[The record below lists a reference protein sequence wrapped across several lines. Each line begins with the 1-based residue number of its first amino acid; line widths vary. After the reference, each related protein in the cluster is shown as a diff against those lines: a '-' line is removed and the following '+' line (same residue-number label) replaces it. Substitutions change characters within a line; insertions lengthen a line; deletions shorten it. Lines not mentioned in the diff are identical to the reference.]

1 MNTTTFQ
8 QGDERRV
15 GLSGRM
21 TADRHDEEL
30 PALAR
35 RVIGQGAHRIVL
47 DLRDVSYMDSTCL
60 GELIEA
66 CQTAREL
73 GAELQVTNVPPRVQR
88 LLDISGLTMLLHA

>member
-1 MNTTTFQ
+1 MQTTTFQ
-8 QGDERRV
+8 HGDERRV

-30 PALAR
+30 PVLAR
-35 RVIGQGAHRIVL
+35 RVIGQGALRIVL

-73 GAELQVTNVPPRVQR
+73 GAELHVTNVPPRVQR
-88 LLDISGLTMLLHA
+88 LLDISGVTALIHA